1 MKVGK
6 MFRNHYQGGRF
17 VEIFSAQGKN
27 PGAKWK
33 IFGNPSAISKEYD
46 KELKGF
52 VFVLEGNSLINKM
65 KLPRETK
72 QTLGLVQQYLT
83 LQIFVPLGKDFATE
97 LLITDFDNI
106 KRRLYLSTVHKELS
120 VTPLHAK
127 IPLFMI
133 KRKIWCNMCID
144 LVTFTYEIFRGAL
157 FQSLDGITI
166 SANCKLRKVFTLK
179 FKPPV
184 TAEEDGTSIVTPG
197 PYEVSDDIPPT
208 CQLNSD
214 VPQVT
219 QLLDLNE
226 IHKPKTKCREKAVQE
241 TGILANRGQGNTCNG
256 KTQDVSHIAFGS
268 KILGPPPSSNKRTNA
283 KVPGKVTKTLGS
295 KTSCQLQNSGTPTET
310 IPENERLESPLWPCN
325 DTLDQGG
332 KRGTLQTPANEYQND
347 PEIQTLTTPVSGE
360 ADFQLM
366 SPQVPSPDKDSHIR
380 LSPKNAAK
388 ATWEI
393 TNDTWVFPERFTES
407 IQLDSKEHFEATA
420 SSACC
425 DLPSAQNASV
435 EPPNRETADH
445 QRSKKEVFTFSS
457 KPRSAPYG
465 TSPNISP
472 ESSISPL
479 ELEPDSN
486 GEQEQTKTEDSF
498 EGADSSEED
507 DNSEL
512 IQSAENIENSQS
524 RQGTPDSA
532 VFKEIPLNKMSQGNE
547 YWKNK
552 EHSKYNFEEAVLS
565 KPQSS
570 TMTKTESISFQ
581 RSLKPI
587 LSLSPI
593 QSKSKSFRVIRN
605 VSEETER
612 YEGVS
617 DQFERSVSKTS
628 LKKVSNGNSCLTAQ
642 TFEYDRKKYQS
653 NRLSS
658 SELQMLASTKRQ
670 QNEELWD
677 AGISQGLGATLIDC
691 CNVTLSMSSD
701 DDTATWNSGFSPPV
715 SQQHHYQKEM
725 SPLSHSSPRDSLNV
739 FSPPVIPGSQQLEEN
754 TKSSTKQRP
763 PGEDHPSAEEDEQ
776 VLTLL
781 YDPFLN
787 CYFDP
792 NSGKCYELA

>member
-1 MKVGK
+1 MED
-6 MFRNHYQGGRF
+6 FWQ
-17 VEIFSAQGKN
+17 
-27 PGAKWK
+27 P
-33 IFGNPSAISKEYD
+33 ISYIKR
-46 KELKGF
+46 
-52 VFVLEGNSLINKM
+52 NSLINKM

-72 QTLGLVQQYLT
+72 QTLGLVQQFLT
-83 LQIFVPLGKDFATE
+83 LQIFVPLGKDFSTE

-157 FQSLDGITI
+157 FRSLDGIII

-179 FKPPV
+179 FKPQN
-184 TAEEDGTSIVTPG
+184 TAEEDGTCIATPG
-197 PYEVSDDIPPT
+197 PYEASDNIPPT

-219 QLLDLNE
+219 QVLDLNE
-226 IHKPKTKCREKAVQE
+226 IHKPKIKCRENALQE
-241 TGILANRGQGNTCNG
+241 TGILGNRGNMCNS

-268 KILGPPPSSNKRTNA
+268 KILGPPPSSNRRTNA

-295 KTSCQLQNSGTPTET
+295 KTSCQLQNSGMPTET
-310 IPENERLESPLWPCN
+310 IPEIERLELPLWPCN

-332 KRGTLQTPANEYQND
+332 KRSTFQTTANEYQND
-347 PEIQTLTTPVSGE
+347 PEIQTQKTSVNGE
-360 ADFQLM
+360 ADFQLT

-380 LSPKNAAK
+380 LSLNNAAK
-388 ATWEI
+388 PTWEI
-393 TNDTWVFPERFTES
+393 TNDKWVFPERFTES
-407 IQLDSKEHFEATA
+407 IQLDRKEHLGATG

-425 DLPSAQNASV
+425 NSPSAQSASV
-435 EPPNRETADH
+435 EHHRRETADH
-445 QRSKKEVFTFSS
+445 QRSKKDVFTFSS

-465 TSPNISP
+465 KSLNVSP
-472 ESSISPL
+472 ESYVFPL
-479 ELEPDSN
+479 ELELDSN
-486 GEQEQTKTEDSF
+486 REHEQTRTEDSF
-498 EGADSSEED
+498 EGTDSSEED

-512 IQSAENIENSQS
+512 IQSTENIENSHS
-524 RQGTPDSA
+524 KQGTSDSA
-532 VFKEIPLNKMSQGNE
+532 VFKEIPLNKMSQRNE
-547 YWKNK
+547 YSKNK
-552 EHSKYNFEEAVLS
+552 EHSKYNFEEAILS

-570 TMTKTESISFQ
+570 TTRKTESISFQ
-581 RSLKPI
+581 RTLKPI

-605 VSEETER
+605 VSELTER

-642 TFEYDRKKYQS
+642 TCEYDRKKYQS

-658 SELQMLASTKRQ
+658 SELQTLASMKRQ

-677 AGISQGLGATLIDC
+677 AGVSHGLSAAQIDC
-691 CNVTLSMSSD
+691 CNVNLNIG
-701 DDTATWNSGFSPPV
+701 DDTANWNSCFPPPV
-715 SQQHHYQKEM
+715 SQEHHYQKEM
-725 SPLSHSSPRDSLNV
+725 SPLSHSSPRDCLNV
-739 FSPPVIPGSQQLEEN
+739 FSPPIIPGSQQLEEN
-754 TKSSTKQRP
+754 TKSSTKQRTP
-763 PGEDHPSAEEDEQ
+763 DTQKTP
-776 VLTLL
+776 L
-781 YDPFLN
+781 
-787 CYFDP
+787 
-792 NSGKCYELA
+792 

>member
-1 MKVGK
+1 MKAGK

-27 PGAKWK
+27 PGANWK

-72 QTLGLVQQYLT
+72 QTLGLVQQFLT
-83 LQIFVPLGKDFATE
+83 LQIFVPLGKDFSTE

-144 LVTFTYEIFRGAL
+144 LVTFTYKIFRGAL

-184 TAEEDGTSIVTPG
+184 TAEEDGTCIVSPR
-197 PYEVSDDIPPT
+197 PYEAWDDIPLT

-219 QLLDLNE
+219 QVLDLNE
-226 IHKPKTKCREKAVQE
+226 IHKPKIKCRENAVQE
-241 TGILANRGQGNTCNG
+241 TGILGNKDQGNICNG

-268 KILGPPPSSNKRTNA
+268 KILGPPPSSNRRTNA
-283 KVPGKVTKTLGS
+283 KVPGKVKKTLGS
-295 KTSCQLQNSGTPTET
+295 KASCQLQNSGMPTET
-310 IPENERLESPLWPCN
+310 IPENERLELPLWPRN

-332 KRGTLQTPANEYQND
+332 KRSTLQTTANEYQND
-347 PEIQTLTTPVSGE
+347 PEIQTQKTSVSGE
-360 ADFQLM
+360 ADFQLT
-366 SPQVPSPDKDSHIR
+366 SQQVPSPDKDSHIR
-380 LSPKNAAK
+380 LSLKNAAK
-388 ATWEI
+388 PTWEI
-393 TNDTWVFPERFTES
+393 TSDEWMFPERLTENN
-407 IQLDSKEHFEATA
+407 QLDRKEHFESTG
-420 SSACC
+420 SSACSN
-425 DLPSAQNASV
+425 LPSAQNASV
-435 EPPNRETADH
+435 EHPKRETADH

-465 TSPNISP
+465 KSPNISP
-472 ESSISPL
+472 ESYIFPL
-479 ELEPDSN
+479 ELELDSN
-486 GEQEQTKTEDSF
+486 REHEQTTTEDSF
-498 EGADSSEED
+498 EGTDSSEEVDSTEED

-524 RQGTPDSA
+524 RQGTSDSA

-552 EHSKYNFEEAVLS
+552 EHSKYNFEEVVLS

-570 TMTKTESISFQ
+570 TMRKTESIGFQ

-605 VSEETER
+605 VSEEAER
-612 YEGVS
+612 YEGVL
-617 DQFERSVSKTS
+617 DQFERSVSETS

-642 TFEYDRKKYQS
+642 TCEYDRKKFQS

-658 SELQMLASTKRQ
+658 SELQMLASMKRQ

-677 AGISQGLGATLIDC
+677 AGISPGLSAAQIDC
-691 CNVTLSMSSD
+691 CNANLSISSD
-701 DDTATWNSGFSPPV
+701 DDTATWNSCFSPGLV
-715 SQQHHYQKEM
+715 KCVQ
-725 SPLSHSSPRDSLNV
+725 SPCHSWKPTTRS
-739 FSPPVIPGSQQLEEN
+739 E
-754 TKSSTKQRP
+754 
-763 PGEDHPSAEEDEQ
+763 H
-776 VLTLL
+776 
-781 YDPFLN
+781 
-787 CYFDP
+787 
-792 NSGKCYELA
+792 